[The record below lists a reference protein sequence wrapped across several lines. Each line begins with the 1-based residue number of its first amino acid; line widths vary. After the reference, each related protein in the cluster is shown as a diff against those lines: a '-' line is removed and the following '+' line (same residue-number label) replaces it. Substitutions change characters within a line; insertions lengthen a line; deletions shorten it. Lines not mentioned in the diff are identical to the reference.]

1 MLGVGLG
8 KGFAGRKIMVHSGFP
23 EFHIFY
29 KIILGKIFDEPIAR
43 FRERGDS
50 IGDVNTGVLLAAVLG
65 ESGVMR
71 AKTVSQAASS
81 LLVISQMVSSP
92 ALLEVN
98 THPFSAKPESEK
110 IR

>member
-50 IGDVNTGVLLAAVLG
+50 IGDVNTGVF

>member
-43 FRERGDS
+43 FRERG
-50 IGDVNTGVLLAAVLG
+50 
-65 ESGVMR
+65 VMR